1 MWPICQGKGQSLYW
15 RVKIKRVVLL
25 SETLHKK
32 AFTLCL
38 YLQKYL
44 ILKSNTIISSKMLKA
59 FTCQKNTAVLP
70 FLNWLSI
77 IPIMLAVW
85 LAGWNVHLVSKYLLV
100 WVITSNELRNAN
112 FLLDQSDVVIYYT
125 THKSYRRFC
134 NIFQLTFSYWSA
146 VSLKISWWA
155 LQNLQSKN
163 REMHVAFNER
173 TLVHLHFAK
182 VQGVN

>member
-1 MWPICQGKGQSLYW
+1 MPSANLLSSRSCTFIKYLKNALFILGMWPICQGKGQSLYW

-32 AFTLCL
+32 ASILCP

-85 LAGWNVHLVSKYLLV
+85 LAGWNVHLVSKYIYPNVLSMPFQFHEKI
-100 WVITSNELRNAN
+100 WISTDFR
-112 FLLDQSDVVIYYT
+112 FLIFPAFLA
-125 THKSYRRFC
+125 RF
-134 NIFQLTFSYWSA
+134 
-146 VSLKISWWA
+146 
-155 LQNLQSKN
+155 
-163 REMHVAFNER
+163 
-173 TLVHLHFAK
+173 
-182 VQGVN
+182 

>member
-1 MWPICQGKGQSLYW
+1 MPSTTLLSSRSCTFINILGMWPICQGKGQSLYW

-32 AFTLCL
+32 AFTLCP

-85 LAGWNVHLVSKYLLV
+85 LAGWNVHLVSKYLSY
-100 WVITSNELRNAN
+100 WIR
-112 FLLDQSDVVIYYT
+112 VVIIFTLSFPKKILFINKRRLT
-125 THKSYRRFC
+125 TIRYAR
-134 NIFQLTFSYWSA
+134 
-146 VSLKISWWA
+146 
-155 LQNLQSKN
+155 
-163 REMHVAFNER
+163 VAFMILR
-173 TLVHLHFAK
+173 VADGL
-182 VQGVN
+182 

>member
-1 MWPICQGKGQSLYW
+1 MPSTTLLSSRSCTFINILGMWPICQGKGQSLYW

-32 AFTLCL
+32 AFTLCP

-85 LAGWNVHLVSKYLLV
+85 LAGWNVHLVSKYSFLYESAYAMAIDKFLYLYLLGSFFSV
-100 WVITSNELRNAN
+100 KSSCALVTREEMVHYCEKLIG
-112 FLLDQSDVVIYYT
+112 VV
-125 THKSYRRFC
+125 
-134 NIFQLTFSYWSA
+134 
-146 VSLKISWWA
+146 V
-155 LQNLQSKN
+155 
-163 REMHVAFNER
+163 
-173 TLVHLHFAK
+173 FAK
-182 VQGVN
+182 V

>member
-32 AFTLCL
+32 ASILCP

-77 IPIMLAVW
+77 IPTMLAVW
-85 LAGWNVHLVSKYLLV
+85 LAGWNVHLVSKYHLNVLSMPFQFHEKKWISTDFRFLEV
-100 WVITSNELRNAN
+100 SSVFCASLNCDYENSLSKSKKFVKTTWVS
-112 FLLDQSDVVIYYT
+112 FL
-125 THKSYRRFC
+125 
-134 NIFQLTFSYWSA
+134 
-146 VSLKISWWA
+146 
-155 LQNLQSKN
+155 
-163 REMHVAFNER
+163 
-173 TLVHLHFAK
+173 
-182 VQGVN
+182 

>member
-1 MWPICQGKGQSLYW
+1 MWQICQGKGQSLYW

-32 AFTLCL
+32 ASILCL

-85 LAGWNVHLVSKYLLV
+85 LAGWNVHLVSKYLFLISEADKEFPPICLTNFSQFDALKKKRNLLLV
-100 WVITSNELRNAN
+100 PSIFLSVMSLTS
-112 FLLDQSDVVIYYT
+112 
-125 THKSYRRFC
+125 
-134 NIFQLTFSYWSA
+134 
-146 VSLKISWWA
+146 
-155 LQNLQSKN
+155 
-163 REMHVAFNER
+163 
-173 TLVHLHFAK
+173 HF
-182 VQGVN
+182 